1 MQAQVNSPRYNGRMI
16 IFYKQ
21 EMDVVWKMFG
31 KYFLS
36 TKYFVNIKG
45 AAFSNDYIK
54 GTAFLVILF
63 RKIICGAF

>member
-1 MQAQVNSPRYNGRMI
+1 ML
-16 IFYKQ
+16 F
-21 EMDVVWKMFG
+21 EKMFG

-54 GTAFLVILF
+54 GTAFLVNLF
-63 RKIICGAF
+63 GKIICGAFFKDIKSMNENLLSHYQH

>member
-1 MQAQVNSPRYNGRMI
+1 ML
-16 IFYKQ
+16 F
-21 EMDVVWKMFG
+21 EKMFG